1 MTIPGAKQLRALGR
15 IVGLT
20 VFFTVVL
27 VFFGHVVDA
36 PPENSLR
43 LAQAEMCLDDG
54 SCQDVTLPI
63 VLPAPA
69 DESEIRARVRFIVP
83 PTAFESP
90 QAIYVPDYADALG
103 VRIERWIITELAEG
117 PPEKINRNRPALF
130 VVPPGT
136 LGPRSVPL
144 DIEVAAHPVE
154 GLRLGPVWVGPEAAL
169 AEKHAVRFW
178 ITASLP
184 QAIFLTLCGLSIAFI
199 YLAWARRKTMYA
211 WQSLATVS
219 AAVFT
224 SFFVI
229 SEPPLPITIWT
240 WIWESAIRLYGF
252 STAIFLLGLVQVRAL
267 WFVIGNGVFTAC
279 CILAL
284 ALAPTHRFTEVSELT
299 HIISIIPALIF
310 VVLFITN
317 RNKLQASNTHA
328 LTALF
333 ALMIASGVSQLFT
346 DSASAFGTVVSQSMP
361 LLMLGLG
368 SWTIMNQ
375 LVVTL
380 HDYETLTDNLQ
391 ARVDAKSQELE
402 AIYAEL
408 AEQRRVEALSEE
420 RERIM
425 MDLHDGVGGQLV
437 TALAYLEGGG
447 EDPALLRSTLNAC
460 LADLSLT
467 VDSLAA
473 EGSIPTLLG
482 MLRSRLLPVFEA
494 RGVQLDWEVAAAP
507 DLPEMS
513 ASNGLHVLR
522 IVQEALTNTLKHA
535 GATSVKVRIDA
546 HMIDICD
553 NGRGLSAS
561 PRPGGVGLRG
571 MMRRA
576 EAIKAR
582 IAVEDTGQ
590 GTHIRLAW
598 DTANSP

>member
-1 MTIPGAKQLRALGR
+1 
-15 IVGLT
+15 
-20 VFFTVVL
+20 
-27 VFFGHVVDA
+27 
-36 PPENSLR
+36 
-43 LAQAEMCLDDG
+43 
-54 SCQDVTLPI
+54 
-63 VLPAPA
+63 
-69 DESEIRARVRFIVP
+69 
-83 PTAFESP
+83 
-90 QAIYVPDYADALG
+90 
-103 VRIERWIITELAEG
+103 
-117 PPEKINRNRPALF
+117 
-130 VVPPGT
+130 
-136 LGPRSVPL
+136 
-144 DIEVAAHPVE
+144 
-154 GLRLGPVWVGPEAAL
+154 
-169 AEKHAVRFW
+169 
-178 ITASLP
+178 
-184 QAIFLTLCGLSIAFI
+184 
-199 YLAWARRKTMYA
+199 
-211 WQSLATVS
+211 
-219 AAVFT
+219 
-224 SFFVI
+224 
-229 SEPPLPITIWT
+229 
-240 WIWESAIRLYGF
+240 
-252 STAIFLLGLVQVRAL
+252 
-267 WFVIGNGVFTAC
+267 
-279 CILAL
+279 
-284 ALAPTHRFTEVSELT
+284 
-299 HIISIIPALIF
+299 
-310 VVLFITN
+310 
-317 RNKLQASNTHA
+317 
-328 LTALF
+328 
-333 ALMIASGVSQLFT
+333 
-346 DSASAFGTVVSQSMP
+346 
-361 LLMLGLG
+361 
-368 SWTIMNQ
+368 MNQ